1 MLNWLVDHTK
11 SGRIRNKADIFNQES
26 DSRLIEHC
34 NDCVSF
40 LKLESLHGK
49 AHFSL
54 DKGKPRTRME

>member
-26 DSRLIEHC
+26 DSHLIEHC

-40 LKLESLHGK
+40 LELESLHGK

-54 DKGKPRTRME
+54 DEGKPRIRME